1 MHTTSRST
9 GDLGVSAAVAV
20 TGKAILT
27 GVSLTCDGVTD
38 STITIFDNASA
49 ASGTLLYNIRLDASV
64 DGVHR
69 MDQLPEIYA
78 KNGLFVTV
86 TGTSAVAIVYYK

>member
-1 MHTTSRST
+1 
-9 GDLGVSAAVAV
+9 
-20 TGKAILT
+20 
-27 GVSLTCDGVTD
+27 
-38 STITIFDNASA
+38 
-49 ASGTLLYNIRLDASV
+49 LYNIRLDASV